1 VVVSTIPL
9 NVLKDLEWQ
18 PGLSDAQLTAS
29 RLRHAGTGTKVH
41 LLVQGDYGN
50 ISCIAP
56 SHKALNSLE
65 TENVVDGHTHLVGF
79 GPSRDLLD
87 VNDTDSVQNAVRLF
101 IPDAKVVET
110 FGYEWVRDP
119 YSQGTWCTLRPGM
132 WSRYLRELQQ
142 PRGRLLF
149 ASADWANGWRGFID
163 GAIEQG
169 LEAGRRVREMLA

>member
-1 VVVSTIPL
+1 
-9 NVLKDLEWQ
+9 
-18 PGLSDAQLTAS
+18 
-29 RLRHAGTGTKVH
+29 VH
-41 LLVQGDYGN
+41 LLLQGDYGN
-50 ISCIAP
+50 VSCIAP
-56 SHKALNSLE
+56 SHKALNSLD
-65 TENVVDGHTHLVGF
+65 TEDVVDGRTHLVGF

-87 VNDTDSVQNAVRLF
+87 VNSIDSVQDAVRLF
-101 IPDAKVVET
+101 IPDATVVKT
-110 FGYEWVRDP
+110 LGYEWTLDP

-142 PRGRLLF
+142 PRGRVIF